1 MHLVYPPPPP
11 RNFAESLSS
20 ISLGT
25 TVIWL
30 CNLIFF
36 GGGGGRGWVNK
47 MHCGVYKNCEFA
59 TLETQRELGRVK
71 FRKDVWDC
79 Y

>member
-1 MHLVYPPPPP
+1 MH

-36 GGGGGRGWVNK
+36 FGGGGGVNK
-47 MHCGVYKNCEFA
+47 MH
-59 TLETQRELGRVK
+59 
-71 FRKDVWDC
+71 
-79 Y
+79 

>member
-1 MHLVYPPPPP
+1 MVMQF
-11 RNFAESLSS
+11 NF
-20 ISLGT
+20 
-25 TVIWL
+25 
-30 CNLIFF
+30 FF
-36 GGGGGRGWVNK
+36 LGGGGRGWVNK